1 MGNFLK
7 NKSIVDLCSNKVML
21 CAVLEY
27 VYGLACPVKIDGEEF
42 EDIDVEFAYQLAN
55 RFDFT
60 MLVLEENKRSIMYGI
75 ADSYNKPSDISPE
88 EYYNGLVTL
97 VDVLHKLTGNFNE
110 IQKAS
115 AYKTYKANPVCDI
128 ILYYAVGEYM
138 EEEFWDEE
146 VDKISKK
153 NLEEFRKGL
162 REHVAYYFKEEKANA
177 ITEALLS
184 YWENEQKENPDIFEE
199 DEDEMVSYGWQ
210 LREVFSPEHIFS
222 DIEEFLDIL

>member
-1 MGNFLK
+1 MDKFLT
-7 NKSIVDLCSNKVML
+7 SGTVSELCSNKVML

-27 VYGLACPVKIDGEEF
+27 VYGLAYPVKIDGKEF

-60 MLVLEENKRSIMYGI
+60 MLILEENKRSIMYGI
-75 ADSYNKPSDISPE
+75 ADSPEKPYMVNPE

-97 VDVLHKLTGNFNE
+97 VDVLHKLTGNFDE
-110 IQKAS
+110 TQKAS
-115 AYKTYKANPVCDI
+115 AYEAYKVNPVCDI

-138 EEEFWDEE
+138 EEEFWDGE
-146 VDKISKK
+146 VDRISTES
-153 NLEEFRKGL
+153 LEEFCKGL
-162 REHVAYYFKEEKANA
+162 REHIAYYFKEEAADA
-177 ITEALLS
+177 ITKELLS

-222 DIEEFLDIL
+222 NIEEFLDIL